1 MTETP
6 IEPAVLMALHG
17 LALIVGFA
25 VNIAW
30 DRKEKTP
37 PVWYSIDYRK
47 LRTQTARHWRPQFRL
62 IIGGKKQA

>member
-1 MTETP
+1 MTETT
-6 IEPAVLMALHG
+6 IEPGWLMALHG

-37 PVWYSIDYRK
+37 VRYSINYQRLRK
-47 LRTQTARHWRPQFRL
+47 QTARHWRPQFRL
-62 IIGGKKQA
+62 ILGGKHRA